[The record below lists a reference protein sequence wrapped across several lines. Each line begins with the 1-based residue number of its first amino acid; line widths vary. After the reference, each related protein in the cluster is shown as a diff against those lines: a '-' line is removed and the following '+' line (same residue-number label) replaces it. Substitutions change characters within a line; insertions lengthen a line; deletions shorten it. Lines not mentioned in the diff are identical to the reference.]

1 MKSIHTMI
9 VGIFFIFS
17 IIISTMLIIVSYVG
31 INDISNRDN
40 DRIMELIIE
49 ERKNDIES
57 MMDDVSRSL
66 DNTYYF
72 AKKELDRDID
82 RVSDP
87 AFREEYLEKIKDMA
101 LVEASSAGASTAVYM
116 RFTDDI
122 KEDPVGFLYRKNP
135 EGTFEKLTLTDISAY
150 DKNDLNHVG
159 WYYIPQRSKSPVWI
173 GPYRNDNLGIE
184 IISYITPLYQDGE
197 FVGIVGMD
205 MEVESFRDCAEKIRV
220 YETGSAVLFDAED
233 NIVYARDASNGL
245 DRDLFDNET
254 LILLQAMKDSLRREK
269 TVEYASSVKPM
280 RLIAK
285 RLENGM
291 TLCLTAPV
299 DEINSLRTTVLGYA
313 ILFSVIVMLVS
324 LILVYNVVKVA
335 LKPLRE
341 LTEASEQVTKGN
353 LDVKLDYLGDDEFG
367 QLSGTFN
374 NMTAMM
380 RSYFYHFHSLAYTD
394 ELTGL
399 NNKAAFSIT
408 KDVIESEI
416 KMGRAA
422 FSIVSVDIN
431 NMSGINEKVGRKRG
445 DEVIS
450 RVVQSMRE
458 TFVGFPLYRI
468 EGDRFCA
475 IINDVDADIL
485 IENLMSAIEKRS
497 NEDEKIFGTVYSVAA
512 GEATYDRESDR
523 HFSEVYDRAEQVMQR
538 NKKKMQA

>member
-233 NIVYARDASNGL
+233 NIVYARDA
-245 DRDLFDNET
+245 
-254 LILLQAMKDSLRREK
+254 
-269 TVEYASSVKPM
+269 
-280 RLIAK
+280 
-285 RLENGM
+285 
-291 TLCLTAPV
+291 
-299 DEINSLRTTVLGYA
+299 
-313 ILFSVIVMLVS
+313 
-324 LILVYNVVKVA
+324 
-335 LKPLRE
+335 
-341 LTEASEQVTKGN
+341 
-353 LDVKLDYLGDDEFG
+353 
-367 QLSGTFN
+367 
-374 NMTAMM
+374 
-380 RSYFYHFHSLAYTD
+380 
-394 ELTGL
+394 
-399 NNKAAFSIT
+399 
-408 KDVIESEI
+408 
-416 KMGRAA
+416 
-422 FSIVSVDIN
+422 
-431 NMSGINEKVGRKRG
+431 
-445 DEVIS
+445 
-450 RVVQSMRE
+450 
-458 TFVGFPLYRI
+458 
-468 EGDRFCA
+468 
-475 IINDVDADIL
+475 
-485 IENLMSAIEKRS
+485 
-497 NEDEKIFGTVYSVAA
+497 
-512 GEATYDRESDR
+512 
-523 HFSEVYDRAEQVMQR
+523 
-538 NKKKMQA
+538 